1 MRDKGMSSDDIVGT
15 LKQGAKTRKDNA
27 QGGLNYL
34 MGL

>member
-15 LKQGAKTRKDNA
+15 LKQGAKTRKANA